1 MSWIKRNLYF
11 LVGGIVAVALLGLAG
26 FYFYSKWNLQN
37 QSLAAL
43 EKAYEEWKQIAM
55 SPKHPGNDKVDNIK
69 LARDHKALV
78 QAVTAKVAKN
88 FTPITPIPDPADET
102 VAKGDF
108 AAAFRSAL
116 RLTIDQLQ
124 RDASSSGVTLP
135 PQFGFSF
142 KAEQNRYNLAPGSVN
157 PLSVQLGEI
166 KTICNVLFQAK
177 INSLEGIRRERVS
190 SDDLAGPPTDYL
202 DPTVISVTND
212 LAVLTPYEVTFKCFS
227 AEIAAVLSGFANQ
240 PYGLVV
246 KTLNVEPGA
255 GMPGAGTDANAA
267 TPGGYPGGYPPGAY
281 PPGAYPPG
289 AQPGAVPGAA
299 PATRGGPPTV
309 LDEKQ
314 LKVTMT
320 IEVVKLLP
328 KK

>member
-11 LVGGIVAVALLGLAG
+11 LVGGIVAVVLLGLAG
-26 FYFYSKWNLQN
+26 FYFVSKWKLKNE
-37 QSLAAL
+37 SLTL
-43 EKAYEEWKQIAM
+43 LNTKYEEWRQLAS
-55 SPKHPGNDKVDNIK
+55 SPRHPGNDKVDNIK
-69 LARDHKALV
+69 LAKEHKAQV
-78 QAVTAKVAKN
+78 QAMIQKVARN
-88 FTPITPIPDPADET
+88 FTPIPPIPDPADEA

-124 RDASSSGVTLP
+124 RDAASSGVTLP
-135 PQFGFSF
+135 PSSGFSF
-142 KAEQNRYNLAPGSVN
+142 KAQQNRYNLAAGSVG

-166 KTICNVLFQAK
+166 QAICNVLFQAK

-190 SDDLAGPPTDYL
+190 SDDLSGPPTDYL
-202 DPTVISVTND
+202 EPTLISVTND

-227 AEIAAVLSGFANQ
+227 TELAGVLSGFGGQ
-240 PYGLVV
+240 PHGLIV
-246 KTLNVEPGA
+246 KTVNVEPGT
-255 GMPGAGTDANAA
+255 GMTVTGTD
-267 TPGGYPGGYPPGAY
+267 PSGV
-281 PPGAYPPG
+281 
-289 AQPGAVPGAA
+289 GAVPGAPLGERTFPPPAPPPGA
-299 PATRGGPPTV
+299 PAAPTTRGGLPTV

-314 LKVTMT
+314 LKITMV